1 MNFQASKIEL
11 VQRILKSEN
20 EELIQKLLQVFTI
33 EKDDFWHELSSSQQ
47 EDILKGIE
55 ESEQG
60 KVKKW
65 SEVRD
70 SA

>member
-33 EKDDFWHELSSSQQ
+33 EKDDFWHALSSSQQ